1 MDFTVDQVLG
11 IIGRLDDAPGFDTP
25 RERFRRLL
33 RERMTTLESARLF
46 IQQCREYGG
55 EQSHRAL
62 QDAVI
67 QSGRFLGFDASFGQY
82 HHDPGAMPAHG
93 RWLVRRRLLATVIV
107 CTDQTTDIDLE
118 TVSRGLIEGD
128 GGVLHIAILVV
139 TSFYAAK
146 DRLER
151 SLAAGTY
158 PKIRLVSLDALLRLC
173 DMVADGR
180 LAPASVLQIFNPALA
195 LDAQVDLL
203 ERLGAGA
210 SPSASAA
217 DESKPAAASARERD
231 GRAYWV
237 TVLKLDPF
245 TSTERVVRSLITT
258 HQIRINLAPG
268 VDDSVR
274 AGDAICVFVAG
285 RGIVAHAQV
294 AGILTDGRLR
304 ESAPFM
310 HVLELASVMVYDAAV
325 APDQELTRKI
335 DVVPLS
341 DTAAVVI
348 PISRRE
354 FDPIVS
360 HGLSEAP

>member
-1 MDFTVDQVLG
+1 MDFTVDQVLS
-11 IIGRLDDAPGFDTP
+11 IIGRLDDRPGFDTP

-62 QDAVI
+62 QDAIVLA
-67 QSGRFLGFDASFGQY
+67 GRFLGFDASFGQY
-82 HHDPGAMPAHG
+82 HHDPGAMPTHG
-93 RWLVRRRLLATVIV
+93 TWLTRRRLRATVIV
-107 CTDQTTDIDLE
+107 CTDQATAIDLD
-118 TVSRGLIEGD
+118 TVSRALLEGD
-128 GGVLHIAILVV
+128 GAAPHIAILVV
-139 TSFYAAK
+139 TSFYAAR

-151 SLAAGTY
+151 SLAAGAH
-158 PKIRLVSLDALLRLC
+158 PNIRLVSLDGLLRLC
-173 DMVADGR
+173 DMVAGGR
-180 LAPASVLQIFNPALA
+180 LAPDNVLQVLNPAIT

-203 ERLGAGA
+203 QRLATP
-210 SPSASAA
+210 SPSPQ
-217 DESKPAAASARERD
+217 PAHEPTEAHPPRERD
-231 GRAYWV
+231 GRGYWV
-237 TVLKLDPF
+237 GVVKLDPF

-258 HQIRINLAPG
+258 HQIRINPAPG
-268 VDDSVR
+268 NDDRVR

-310 HVLELASVMVYDAAV
+310 HVLELANVTVYDAAV
-325 APDQELTRKI
+325 APDQELTGKI
-335 DVVPLS
+335 ELVPLS
-341 DTAAVVI
+341 ETAAVVV